1 MKNRIDD
8 NYYKVLDLINKNMN
22 QIEFAIEK
30 EREEISKIAPVVEQF
45 EQIEKRLANVVEIH
59 NKVMDPI
66 QTAYQNVQSTL
77 MPIIKTIQ
85 LNEIG
90 IMSREIAELVNSGKL
105 ERIKQGYYKLV
116 DDNEND
122 SDSEAKLISQL
133 YPDGVICMVSA
144 LFYYGYSD
152 RTPLTWDI
160 AVDRNTS
167 KARFNIDYPYVKPY
181 YVDKN
186 HLEYGITEGEYEDCV
201 LKIFDRDRLICECIK
216 HENKMDREIYNK
228 AIRAYINDN
237 KKNVTNLIDYSKRRN
252 IHKKVRERIGV
263 WL

>member
-1 MKNRIDD
+1 MSKKLDD
-8 NYYKVLDLINKNMN
+8 NY
-22 QIEFAIEK
+22 A
-30 EREEISKIAPVVEQF
+30 KIIRSVYPILQKGEYLKFSVKSITETAENITSVMGKFVAA
-45 EQIEKRLANVVEIH
+45 AN
-59 NKVMDPI
+59 
-66 QTAYQNVQSTL
+66 
-77 MPIIKTIQ
+77 PIIRTVD
-85 LNEIG
+85 LNNIG
-90 IMSREIAELVNSGKL
+90 LFSREIAELIDAGKL
-105 ERIKQGYYKLV
+105 ERIKQGYYRLAES
-116 DDNEND
+116 ENN
-122 SDSEAKLISQL
+122 SDAKLISDL
-133 YPDGVICMVSA
+133 YPDGVLCMTTA

-181 YVDKN
+181 YIDKA
-186 HLEYGITEGEYEDCV
+186 HLEYGITEAIYENYI

-228 AIRAYINDN
+228 AIQAYVNDS
-237 KKNVTNLIDYSKRRN
+237 KKNITNLLDYAKRRN

>member
-1 MKNRIDD
+1 MKEKTKRKYLNRINDLKIDYVTKD
-8 NYYKVLDLINKNMN
+8 NIVID
-22 QIEFAIEK
+22 
-30 EREEISKIAPVVEQF
+30 V
-45 EQIEKRLANVVEIH
+45 NVKDEGLLR
-59 NKVMDPI
+59 
-66 QTAYQNVQSTL
+66 TE
-77 MPIIKTIQ
+77 Q
-85 LNEIG
+85 LNRLG
-90 IMSREIAELVNSGKL
+90 LFSREIAKLVEMGEL
-105 ERIKQGYYKLV
+105 ERIRQGYYRIVEDV
-116 DDNEND
+116 DEV
-122 SDSEAKLISQL
+122 SDAKLISEL
-133 YPDGVICMVSA
+133 YPDGVLCMTTA

-181 YVDKN
+181 YIDKA
-186 HLEYGITEGEYEDCV
+186 HLDYGITEAVYEDCI

-228 AIRAYINDN
+228 AIQTYINDS
-237 KKNVTNLIDYSKRRN
+237 KKNITNLLDYAKRRN